1 MVTSE
6 HIKSVDVDQPVV
18 PVVYEDDLGKQ
29 EDPITLMM
37 LSRNQQIDMNMVAKK
52 GIGKIHAKWSPVSTC
67 IMRAQPIVNLNSEI
81 INKKLTMDQK
91 IEFVKKCPRKVFK
104 INDFK

>member
-1 MVTSE
+1 VTSE
-6 HIKSVDVDQPVV
+6 HIKSVDIDQPVV

-52 GIGKIHAKWSPVSTC
+52 GIGKTHAKWSPVSTC
-67 IMRAQPIVNLNSEI
+67 TLRAMPIVNLNSET
-81 INKKLTMDQK
+81 INKKLTMD
-91 IEFVKKCPRKVFK
+91 
-104 INDFK
+104 